1 MWEMR
6 CPKCGSGIKWWPSDL
21 FQPSCDN
28 KKCVHCA
35 EVFEIANPTVCS
47 AINGLIFSGILV
59 ALAFVGFGWQW
70 LRGLAAG
77 LVCWFVHP
85 FIVQIFGRWR
95 SRSYQPECLGRAR
108 MWAIV
113 GNVSGWV
120 SGIAAACTIIGF
132 VLLYRKV
139 LMSLSATET
148 ALGSGVVE
156 DFTDRIRFWLPIGVG
171 VGVVALALAKFASLM
186 RLQLRTEQ

>member
-1 MWEMR
+1 
-6 CPKCGSGIKWWPSDL
+6 
-21 FQPSCDN
+21 
-28 KKCVHCA
+28 
-35 EVFEIANPTVCS
+35 
-47 AINGLIFSGILV
+47 
-59 ALAFVGFGWQW
+59 
-70 LRGLAAG
+70 
-77 LVCWFVHP
+77 
-85 FIVQIFGRWR
+85 
-95 SRSYQPECLGRAR
+95 